1 MIGSRNAS
9 PCSLHLQR
17 APAFCLPGCRPG
29 YVPGRLYRDTRH
41 VCGRPWPTLR
51 EDRGQ
56 LEHRSKSGDD
66 VKLLQLG
73 ANEKK
78 LLFGDEWLGRAPRLR
93 RAGLKYRPYTTPA
106 HLSCPFSAPYRPN

>member
-73 ANEKK
+73 ANETK
-78 LLFGDEWLGRAPRLR
+78 LLFGDEWLPRA
-93 RAGLKYRPYTTPA
+93 AFATCRPQIPPLHY
-106 HLSCPFSAPYRPN
+106 SCPPFVPSLSPVPP